1 MIGKEIIRQNIHS
14 PLWLLVIR
22 RHLACKKGKE
32 KQRTNSAT
40 IEISVFSSRSCPQNK
55 QTNKNI
61 SNQNNTKKLNNS
73 KGTIIN
79 SVKITDKIEQIRV
92 KIWKE
97 LEEEEK
103 AEIDTVLQTQKSK
116 KFDFY
121 FVHTIEILDDPY
133 SRRISTQW
141 GVFFCTLSRLSLP
154 SMLRSHDPSPCMVM
168 TF

>member
-1 MIGKEIIRQNIHS
+1 MCFL
-14 PLWLLVIR
+14 PDLVLKI
-22 RHLACKKGKE
+22 
-32 KQRTNSAT
+32 TN
-40 IEISVFSSRSCPQNK
+40 
-55 QTNKNI
+55 NKNI

-73 KGTIIN
+73 KGTTII

-121 FVHTIEILDDPY
+121 FVI
-133 SRRISTQW
+133 Q
-141 GVFFCTLSRLSLP
+141 
-154 SMLRSHDPSPCMVM
+154 
-168 TF
+168 

>member
-1 MIGKEIIRQNIHS
+1 MCFLS
-14 PLWLLVIR
+14 DLVLKI
-22 RHLACKKGKE
+22 
-32 KQRTNSAT
+32 
-40 IEISVFSSRSCPQNK
+40 NK

-73 KGTIIN
+73 KGTTIN

-121 FVHTIEILDDPY
+121 FVHTIDILDDPY
-133 SRRISTQW
+133 SRRISTPRCFLLH
-141 GVFFCTLSRLSLP
+141 VIP
-154 SMLRSHDPSPCMVM
+154 SKSSVNA
-168 TF
+168 

>member
-1 MIGKEIIRQNIHS
+1 MCFL
-14 PLWLLVIR
+14 PDLVLKI
-22 RHLACKKGKE
+22 
-32 KQRTNSAT
+32 TN
-40 IEISVFSSRSCPQNK
+40 
-55 QTNKNI
+55 NKNI

-73 KGTIIN
+73 KGTTII

-121 FVHTIEILDDPY
+121 FVIDRK
-133 SRRISTQW
+133 S
-141 GVFFCTLSRLSLP
+141 V
-154 SMLRSHDPSPCMVM
+154 V
-168 TF
+168 